1 MNSMLLRERTN
12 TAFPVAS
19 ETPWAGEEFITR
31 DGHRLLCPSQTG
43 WRLPFFCKWIGTDYD
58 VNEGS

>member
-1 MNSMLLRERTN
+1 MLLRERTN

-19 ETPWAGEEFITR
+19 ETPWAGEEFLTR
-31 DGHRLLCPSQTG
+31 DGHRLLCQSQAG
-43 WRLPFFCKWIGTDYD
+43 GCLFSANGLAFRTDYD